1 MVRLRASSLT
11 LWVGMCLWDV
21 LVAVQQDV
29 GPDLVR
35 DDHAVVGL
43 VDRHGLLELLPGPD
57 PAAGVVGAAQDSY
70 MDVVL
75 FELAVHVGVVHPPDA
90 LLILDEGRVDDAET
104 IVVQGFGKADVGGA
118 VDQHRVAGVRK
129 AGQGR
134 NNTAQHAVFVP
145 DAVPG
150 QQGGVAAVALHL
162 PPDDG
167 VVIGVRRLKIAVG
180 GVLGPLCQGLGDGG
194 HGGKVH
200 IRHPHGDGVEP
211 RLRGV
216 GGEAGVAAQTVHRN
230 GIFAVPVQNGSE
242 IVTHMRFSFAGCKS
256 GLVPV

>member
-1 MVRLRASSLT
+1 
-11 LWVGMCLWDV
+11 
-21 LVAVQQDV
+21 
-29 GPDLVR
+29 
-35 DDHAVVGL
+35 
-43 VDRHGLLELLPGPD
+43 
-57 PAAGVVGAAQDSY
+57 

-104 IVVQGFGKADVGGA
+104 IVVQGFG
-118 VDQHRVAGVRK
+118 QHRVAGARK

-167 VVIGVRRLKIAVG
+167 VVIGVRRLKIAIG

-194 HGGKVH
+194 HSGKVH
-200 IRHPHGDGVEP
+200 VRYPHGDGVEP

-216 GGEAGVAAQTVHRN
+216 GGEAGVVAQTVRPRPST
-230 GIFAVPVQNGSE
+230 AMESLPCRSRMEV
-242 IVTHMRFSFAGCKS
+242 KS
-256 GLVPV
+256 